1 MSYSTHLSHIAHQY
15 ICNMLKLN
23 VHLQVG
29 MICWHSAIL
38 DKLDDSWLRQG
49 VEISTEQELDR
60 LGSCL
65 LVPRSEAVAKVLHD
79 LTQLLHQHH
88 ALDQLHVTELRVP
101 VNVRRTHQDWLGH
114 ILNSQIGP
122 SSVLKI
128 HCNLMIRGHPTLP
141 AGLFR
146 LKQCCQSNVVFCH
159 HSVRDKSINFLSK
172 PLETNRYLFS
182 MSSCPLACSIANW
195 LNSTNCSLTRTNLD
209 VLQTHESE
217 FCFTLIVT
225 NNL

>member
-1 MSYSTHLSHIAHQY
+1 
-15 ICNMLKLN
+15 
-23 VHLQVG
+23 
-29 MICWHSAIL
+29 MINWNSAIL
-38 DKLDDSWLRQG
+38 DELNDPGLRQR
-49 VEISTEQELDR
+49 VEICAEEQLHGLR
-60 LGSCL
+60 SSL
-65 LVPRSEAVAKVLHD
+65 LVARSEAVAEVLHD
-79 LTQLLHQHH
+79 LAQLLHQHH

-159 HSVRDKSINFLSK
+159 HSERDKSINFL
-172 PLETNRYLFS
+172 
-182 MSSCPLACSIANW
+182 
-195 LNSTNCSLTRTNLD
+195 
-209 VLQTHESE
+209 
-217 FCFTLIVT
+217 
-225 NNL
+225 